1 MIKNVYWSSSKIL
14 VILVRFLMKLGFS
27 RQVFAKNTQ
36 ISTLMKI
43 LPVGAE
49 LFRADR
55 RTDGHDEANNRLMQ
69 FCERAQNQICLTIQN
84 CLL

>member
-14 VILVRFLMKLGFS
+14 VILVRFLMKFGFS

-55 RTDGHDEANNRLMQ
+55 RTDEHDEANNRFMQ
-69 FCERAQNQICLTIQN
+69 FCERAQNQICLTIQH